1 MLLAGDVGGTKTL
14 LGLFKAIGSRPP
26 QVAAREYS
34 TLDFPSLAAMIEDFI
49 KAVGSSSRI
58 EAACFGVAGPVI
70 GNAGRLTNVPWR
82 VDGDEIA
89 GTFGISHVSL
99 LNDLDAMA
107 HAVPVLDR
115 ERTAHPAA
123 GRAGPRRQHRRDRG
137 RDRSGRGAAPPR
149 RRPLRAVAR
158 GRRPRRLRTAQRTRD
173 RPAPRADGEVRT
185 RVGGTCVCRG
195 RGFRTFTE

>member
-34 TLDFPSLAAMIEDFI
+34 TLGFPSLAAMIEDFI

-82 VDGDEIA
+82 VDGEEIA

-99 LNDLDAMA
+99 LNDLAMA
-107 HAVPVLDR
+107 QVPVSTDELHTLQR
-115 ERTAHPAA
+115 ALAATATSP
-123 GRAGPRRQHRRDRG
+123 
-137 RDRSGRGAAPPR
+137 
-149 RRPLRAVAR
+149 
-158 GRRPRRLRTAQRTRD
+158 
-173 RPAPRADGEVRT
+173 
-185 RVGGTCVCRG
+185 
-195 RGFRTFTE
+195 